1 VFHVCE
7 GKTVLRRSEEGESW
21 DGGDLIVVF
30 HVCEGEMVLCR
41 SEEGESWNVE
51 IKLLFHLCE

>member
-1 VFHVCE
+1 MFHVCE
-7 GKTVLRRSEEGESW
+7 GKTVLRRSEVEESW